1 MKKSASYTMRDVAR
15 LARVSVTT
23 VSTIVN
29 GRPGVS
35 PELTR
40 RVEDAIATLDYH
52 PNEVARSLKVNR
64 TSTIGMVVPD
74 VSNFFFNDVFL
85 GVETKARASGFSVVL
100 CDSHD
105 DPVQER
111 DLLTM
116 LVRRRVDGILLASA
130 QLDLAESRLA
140 GRRPPIVCFDREP
153 VGFKGGVVV
162 IDNVLASL
170 EAARHLIEL
179 GHQRIAVIAGSGTT
193 LTGCGRLEGVRKAL
207 QEAHIP
213 LPEEYVRPGGFSTEG
228 GYRAALEILQLPTPP
243 SAVLACNNRMTLGLM
258 RALKD
263 LGLKC
268 PQNVSVLGF
277 DEFDW
282 YELFSPRLTTVVQPS
297 YEMGELATEMLL
309 QVIRAQD
316 QHLESHEGNRAV
328 LKAQLR
334 LRDSTAPP
342 ASCSGRPQQNSIPL
356 IPRSSAATEPAAS
369 QPPEQSSVMEGQIPR
384 LGDAS
389 E

>member
-1 MKKSASYTMRDVAR
+1 MKRSASYTMHDVAR

-29 GRPGVS
+29 GRGGVS

-40 RVEDAIATLDYH
+40 RVEDAMATLDYH
-52 PNEVARSLKVNR
+52 PNEVARSLKVSR
-64 TSTIGMVVPD
+64 TFTLGMVVPD
-74 VSNFFFNDVFL
+74 FNFFFNEVFL
-85 GVETKARASGFSVVL
+85 GVETKARANGFSVVL

-111 DLLTM
+111 DLLAM

-130 QLDLAESRLA
+130 QLNLAESRLA
-140 GRRPPIVCFDREP
+140 RRRPPIVCFDRDP
-153 VGFKGGVVV
+153 AGFKVGVVV
-162 IDNVLASL
+162 IDNVLASF
-170 EAARHLIEL
+170 EAARHLMGL
-179 GHQRIAVIAGSGTT
+179 GHQRIAVIAGPETT
-193 LTGCGRLEGVRKAL
+193 LTGCGRIEGVRKAL
-207 QEAHIP
+207 QEADIP
-213 LPEEYVRPGGFSTEG
+213 LPEEYVRPAGFSSEG
-228 GYRAALEILQLPTPP
+228 GYRAALEIFQLPTPP
-243 SAVLACNNRMTLGLM
+243 TAVLACNNRMTLGLM

-268 PQNVSVLGF
+268 PQEVSVVGF

-297 YEMGELATEMLL
+297 RELGKQATEMLL
-309 QVIRAQD
+309 QVIEAPDR
-316 QHLESHEGNRAV
+316 HLENHEGNRVV
-328 LKAQLR
+328 LKAELH
-334 LRDSTAPP
+334 LHDSTAPP

-356 IPRSSAATEPAAS
+356 IPKSSAAPQPAAS
-369 QPPEQSSVMEGQIPR
+369 PPPEQSSVMEGQIPR